1 MTVGDVRLGLWST
14 NIDESEMAKFVAEL
28 QNELRGSTNST
39 SALLSTPQLRY
50 YLLATGIARRMPL
63 TGSSWMALALAVGTV
78 ALTGT
83 AAIVPT
89 PFIVRQPTGAVV
101 AIDPVTVGSI
111 PRSVAYNKF
120 KETANWLGVT
130 DEEAT
135 KILGVGRTTPYAWER
150 RAHEPRPSKAG
161 RLFEYHALLAGLVR
175 TVGSQGLENWL
186 SSGSPQ
192 PRHLLRKGDLAG
204 AYDAAHGLIFSDRYE
219 PQVRLGALQSEAPVA
234 PPRSVGKSSTDELKG
249 SIRRARKMLV

>member
-1 MTVGDVRLGLWST
+1 
-14 NIDESEMAKFVAEL
+14 MARFIAEL
-28 QNELRGSTNST
+28 QNELRGSTNTT
-39 SALLSTPQLRY
+39 SALLSTPGLRY

-63 TGSSWMALALAVGTV
+63 TGSSWMALALTVGTV
-78 ALTGT
+78 ALTGS

-101 AIDPVTVGSI
+101 TIDPVTVGSI

-130 DEEAT
+130 DQEAT

-175 TVGSQGLENWL
+175 TVGPQGLQSWL
-186 SSGSPQ
+186 SSGNPH
-192 PRHLLRKGDLAG
+192 PRHLLRQGDLAG

-219 PQVRLGALQSEAPVA
+219 PQIRLGALQSEAPVA

-249 SIRRARKMLV
+249 SIRRARKMRV